1 MERRLSGYFM
11 RRLKSIFLLLTFFCF
26 YPLKAEVTS
35 INGQLSGGTNIRSVQ
50 SQYFL
55 IIFPEQCIESAME
68 LRKNADSICQRI
80 CQEMNLTCPFKAM
93 PVVITQSTDVFN
105 AYFSNASYN
114 HIVLFDAAAKE
125 DLSVYSDTLLS
136 TFEHEL
142 THALT
147 VNQKSDKFR
156 HRLCNMIYWG
166 DYIETPSMIK
176 EGAAVAQESR
186 NGQGRLNSSFFL
198 HTIRQ
203 AKLSGEFPSWADVL
217 GSRDIYPAG
226 STPYIFGSS
235 FTQWLQEKYGMQK
248 YADFWWEIINN
259 FHITFRGGFQKVY
272 GVNLNLAWKEFMQSV
287 QVPSINGN
295 PLAEEFVGDFFR
307 EAGKKSG
314 KSSVEAG
321 KSSGKSDKSSGKP
334 GKALAKKLDAKNL
347 GGYRY
352 TGLASCKKGFAYI
365 EGETSSVY
373 FSGIK
378 KDGTFEKPKKLFSLT
393 GLTGISLSPDGEFLA
408 VSYYSYNSMNVK
420 TKVKLY
426 NMQTKAWT
434 TLDETGLRDATVL
447 IARGAREGKPAEYAL
462 AAVKVCG
469 QKSFIKTYRIKEDML
484 LEDKSIVLPENRPA
498 FSLCGGSRG
507 NLAYLCKDGLEWK
520 IQNLFVYGKNRGS
533 GSEYY
538 LGKNVELRD
547 LSFYYGKKTPSGLSP
562 SDYPSGEES
571 LVFSLA
577 MPGTFPRLCI
587 TEAGS
592 AFVMQED
599 ISGGVYSPV
608 SLGEKTVYSAHFYT
622 DSKLLEMRTEGIPL
636 AKTNLERRD
645 AFAEVSL
652 LHGRKRDALGSLD
665 EEGGSEPSDIGQ
677 GAEERQDTALGTVQD
692 KELDK
697 ETADFLADAKPYKN
711 MFSKKLS
718 VLPFSYIP
726 QYDINGN
733 LTNTIIFPGIMAVY
747 ATPWDNELLYLST
760 GWDIFGRCG
769 GVSARLQ
776 GGSMAQTPLFVYT
789 EAASFTY
796 DASGIRQLSN
806 SISLSNTVQVGNTG
820 SITAMEQNLLVDGKQ
835 RAALDDDLDFSI
847 FVGQEEAGVF
857 TSTKLDDSDNHSF
870 FSVQNALSLE
880 YSNIHKTGAGYWNRS
895 GFSFSTVYANKYIRD
910 KSEDRRDTY
919 TNSQLFPSATVRIG
933 RLLPIDCKQGLT
945 YNLPTALSGSIFY
958 NATSLFRVSAES
970 ILFASEI
977 QRGLRPVPLYFK
989 RFSISAGYSLR
1000 MIHINDNM
1008 EIFRLAEAFKEAD
1021 RVMIE
1026 DALSLNASIYDMI
1039 NTGELASPSI
1049 MHKLTLSFIYH
1060 PHRLSED
1067 TDKFKLGVRSS
1078 FFF

>member
-1 MERRLSGYFM
+1 
-11 RRLKSIFLLLTFFCF
+11 
-26 YPLKAEVTS
+26 
-35 INGQLSGGTNIRSVQ
+35 
-50 SQYFL
+50 
-55 IIFPEQCIESAME
+55 
-68 LRKNADSICQRI
+68 
-80 CQEMNLTCPFKAM
+80 
-93 PVVITQSTDVFN
+93 
-105 AYFSNASYN
+105 
-114 HIVLFDAAAKE
+114 
-125 DLSVYSDTLLS
+125 
-136 TFEHEL
+136 
-142 THALT
+142 
-147 VNQKSDKFR
+147 
-156 HRLCNMIYWG
+156 
-166 DYIETPSMIK
+166 
-176 EGAAVAQESR
+176 
-186 NGQGRLNSSFFL
+186 
-198 HTIRQ
+198 
-203 AKLSGEFPSWADVL
+203 
-217 GSRDIYPAG
+217 
-226 STPYIFGSS
+226 
-235 FTQWLQEKYGMQK
+235 
-248 YADFWWEIINN
+248 
-259 FHITFRGGFQKVY
+259 
-272 GVNLNLAWKEFMQSV
+272 
-287 QVPSINGN
+287 
-295 PLAEEFVGDFFR
+295 
-307 EAGKKSG
+307 
-314 KSSVEAG
+314 
-321 KSSGKSDKSSGKP
+321 
-334 GKALAKKLDAKNL
+334 
-347 GGYRY
+347 
-352 TGLASCKKGFAYI
+352 
-365 EGETSSVY
+365 
-373 FSGIK
+373 
-378 KDGTFEKPKKLFSLT
+378 
-393 GLTGISLSPDGEFLA
+393 
-408 VSYYSYNSMNVK
+408 
-420 TKVKLY
+420 
-426 NMQTKAWT
+426 
-434 TLDETGLRDATVL
+434 
-447 IARGAREGKPAEYAL
+447 
-462 AAVKVCG
+462 
-469 QKSFIKTYRIKEDML
+469 
-484 LEDKSIVLPENRPA
+484 
-498 FSLCGGSRG
+498 
-507 NLAYLCKDGLEWK
+507 
-520 IQNLFVYGKNRGS
+520 
-533 GSEYY
+533 
-538 LGKNVELRD
+538 
-547 LSFYYGKKTPSGLSP
+547 
-562 SDYPSGEES
+562 
-571 LVFSLA
+571 
-577 MPGTFPRLCI
+577 
-587 TEAGS
+587 
-592 AFVMQED
+592 
-599 ISGGVYSPV
+599 
-608 SLGEKTVYSAHFYT
+608 
-622 DSKLLEMRTEGIPL
+622 MRTEGIPL

-652 LHGRKRDALGSLD
+652 LHGRKRDSLGSLD
-665 EEGGSEPSDIGQ
+665 EEGGSDPSDIGQ
-677 GAEERQDTALGTVQD
+677 GAEEKQDTALGTVQD

-958 NATSLFRVSAES
+958 NATSLFRFSAES

-1021 RVMIE
+1021 RDLIE